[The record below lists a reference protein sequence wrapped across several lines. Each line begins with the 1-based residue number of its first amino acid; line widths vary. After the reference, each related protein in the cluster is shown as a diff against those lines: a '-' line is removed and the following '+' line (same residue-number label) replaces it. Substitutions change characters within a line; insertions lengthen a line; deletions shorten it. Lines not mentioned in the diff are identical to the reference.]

1 MYFQETYSMRIFNYI
16 LLVIILIVGVSFAG
30 LNSGSVSINYY
41 VGVWKLPLSL
51 LIVISFA
58 IGCLMGLLAGTT
70 LYLRLKSQNFQL
82 KNRIKLA
89 EKEVSNLRTMPL
101 QDNR

>member
-1 MYFQETYSMRIFNYI
+1 MKILSYVLLILI
-16 LLVIILIVGVSFAG
+16 LLIGVSFSV

-41 VGVWKLPLSL
+41 VGISKLPLSFL
-51 LIVISFA
+51 MVLTFA
-58 IGCLMGLLAGTT
+58 VGCILGLLVGMVM
-70 LYLRLKSQNFQL
+70 YLRLKSQNYRL